1 MHNVATSSRGPSESS
16 LRVATHLAG
25 VRRPDLAGGGTS
37 KLVHLALHVTTCL
50 AVARRKD
57 EGMGM
62 CMAAA
67 HREYNLRRGSFLPT
81 GILPFLHA
89 SGLGKTSF
97 LVEVT
102 ISSVF
107 LLFFIN
113 QLAMSSFS
121 KVTPYLT
128 KIETIINIPL

>member
-67 HREYNLRRGSFLPT
+67 HREYNLRRGSFLPNGDSPVST
-81 GILPFLHA
+81 RIGPREDAVSCRSNDFFGFPSFLH
-89 SGLGKTSF
+89 
-97 LVEVT
+97 
-102 ISSVF
+102 
-107 LLFFIN
+107 
-113 QLAMSSFS
+113 
-121 KVTPYLT
+121 
-128 KIETIINIPL
+128 